1 MKRGLLPVLL
11 LFVLCACSSPD
22 TSPSFSSSSVEKVR
36 FNALMS
42 CLGDKPLPS
51 SLTDEN
57 AFTVIDYFGEPASL
71 GHPDLG
77 ASKLQ
82 DPWCLLT
89 VDVTSNSAD
98 EAFDALSHV
107 LNTEPSVWL
116 RSLSLESKQYGQDP
130 GVHSFD
136 PQCDDVTVM
145 DTEASAA
152 LPLNVSDLRS
162 QLGVHNP
169 DVTGAGTT
177 IAILD
182 GGVERPWRF
191 RNTSDAAGFSRSF
204 LTPDYPSANS
214 ERSDIKDRF
223 DCDQTAHK
231 DGHGSLVTEI
241 ISSVAPG
248 ADQVMFKV
256 CDDSGTC
263 PSSSVA
269 KALLYMSNDYENFPK
284 IDIVNMSFGGNLAQD
299 EILRQLLERMIG
311 MNYETL
317 IVASVGNSADAD
329 AHYPAD
335 YFDLHH
341 GIVPVAAAKKVAP
354 AQDAWQLAGFNTR
367 PVMERKGLDLLA
379 APGVRL
385 ELAQG
390 NPKGVTGTSFAAPV
404 VSAMAALERQH
415 RPLFNTTG
423 LSLHT
428 NLLNSAKPFGTFKLV
443 QFND

>member
-11 LFVLCACSSPD
+11 LFALCACSSPES
-22 TSPSFSSSSVEKVR
+22 SPSLDSSSVEKVR
-36 FNALMS
+36 FNALIS
-42 CLGDKPLPS
+42 CLGDKSLPS
-51 SLTDEN
+51 GLTDEN

-89 VDVTSNSAD
+89 IDVTGSSAD
-98 EAFDALSHV
+98 EAFDALRHV
-107 LNTEPSVWL
+107 LNTEPSIWL
-116 RSLSLESKQYGQDP
+116 RSLSPESKQYGQDP

-136 PQCDDVTVM
+136 PQCDDVAAM
-145 DTEASAA
+145 DTEASDA
-152 LPLNVSDLRS
+152 LPLNAADLRS

-169 DVTGAGTT
+169 DVTGEGTT
-177 IAILD
+177 IAVLD

-191 RNTSDAAGFSRSF
+191 RNASDVAGFSRTF
-204 LTPDYPSANS
+204 LTPDYLSAGDK
-214 ERSDIKDRF
+214 RFDIKDRF
-223 DCDQTAHK
+223 DCAQTPHQ
-231 DGHGSLVTEI
+231 DGHGSLVTEV

-248 ADQVMFKV
+248 ADQIMFKV

-263 PSSSVA
+263 PSSSIA

-311 MNYETL
+311 MNFETL
-317 IVASVGNSADAD
+317 IVASVGNSADAP

-354 AQDAWQLAGFNTR
+354 SQDAWQLAEFNTQ
-367 PVMERKGLDLLA
+367 PIMERKGTSLLA

-385 ELAQG
+385 RLNRG
-390 NPKGVTGTSFAAPV
+390 NPKGITGTSFAAPV

-415 RPLFNTTG
+415 RPLHNTTG

-428 NLLNSAKPFGTFKLV
+428 NLINSAKPFGTFKLV